1 MPKGKMSAHRSSSS
15 DNSPVANIN
24 AAASHNAACA
34 ITSAAKSYTI
44 KSRSSPGM
52 VAVSGG
58 RSPCYLQKKTPM
70 RPWVISKKIK
80 PHVEQRRLVE
90 AQGRKCLLAGL
101 ERKGVG

>member
-1 MPKGKMSAHRSSSS
+1 MPKEKMSVHRSSS
-15 DNSPVANIN
+15 DNSPVANMN

-70 RPWVISKKIK
+70 RP
-80 PHVEQRRLVE
+80 
-90 AQGRKCLLAGL
+90 
-101 ERKGVG
+101 